1 MLAKI
6 LKLYEIDATC
16 YVLNTKLIL
25 MTKKLGYELNI
36 GQKQG
41 LQVISTKKEMSR
53 FLLKT
58 S

>member
-6 LKLYEIDATC
+6 FKMYEIDATC

-41 LQVISTKKEMSR
+41 LQVISTGKEMNR

>member
-6 LKLYEIDATC
+6 LKLYETDATC

-41 LQVISTKKEMSR
+41 LQVISTGKEMSR

>member
-16 YVLNTKLIL
+16 YLLNTKLIL
-25 MTKKLGYELNI
+25 MTKKLRYELNI

-41 LQVISTKKEMSR
+41 LQVISKRNE
-53 FLLKT
+53 
-58 S
+58 